1 MVHVST
7 NPGSRSA
14 QCPYPWGISH
24 VHRFTTISR
33 RFLGV
38 TLPEGLG
45 LVLLPLKNRL
55 TNMCLPVRRTGEPFS
70 RTSSEG
76 VRKASAFVRKPPKTR
91 HMSHFRL
98 RKEQKTRTN
107 MVRAA
112 GPTGPPGPDGRDG
125 RESLLQRRNSFSV
138 GITPVGKPSGSHNLV

>member
-76 VRKASAFVRKPPKTR
+76 VRKASARSEAAENA
-91 HMSHFRL
+91 SHESL
-98 RKEQKTRTN
+98 PTPQGTKNEDQHGEGGRTN
-107 MVRAA
+107 RASGTRRKRWA
-112 GPTGPPGPDGRDG
+112 GESAPETKLLLCWNYTGW
-125 RESLLQRRNSFSV
+125 
-138 GITPVGKPSGSHNLV
+138 KA